1 MKFKKEFFGFSWA
14 FADQFLQLASQL
26 INLII
31 ITSLFTPFDF
41 GVFGIALIIIG
52 IANNLFSLGFSAP
65 LIQFDNHNKYYGTA
79 WTLNIF
85 VSVILFLVIYF
96 NISTIINNYFTD
108 YSPFIFELKLMLFTL
123 LFTSFSN
130 IGVIEL
136 YRERKINKL
145 LIIRGAME
153 LLKVILCLM
162 LYKIYDNF
170 LALIYSYV
178 ITSFVTMVLTYLIA
192 PIKNNLNFKF
202 DRFKK
207 LYFFSVWIQ
216 LKNIGKVL
224 VNYFDSTIVAAL
236 LNPNSLGILN
246 RSITISKVPERIF
259 NNINETYTYS
269 FLSEFR
275 DSHNITYNFL
285 SNYILFKV
293 FVLSN
298 INFIFI
304 IFGQDIIDLVFGQNW
319 SQIFP
324 ILTILLISTS
334 LNSIINL
341 FYPLF
346 RAHGLPK
353 SEFKLYSLRV
363 LIILIFSYPLII
375 KYGLIGAAYSQ
386 LFSVI
391 FVIPITFKKCDKL
404 VRGLQKLMYNLIFVW
419 VSLAIFILYAGLIK
433 TLNSNYTFLFFLII
447 LYNTIGL
454 AITNIFVL
462 KIDGIK
468 NLINKL

>member
-96 NISTIINNYFTD
+96 NISAIINNYFTD

-192 PIKNNLNFKF
+192 PIKNSLNFKF

-224 VNYFDSTIVAAL
+224 VDYFDSTIVAAL

-259 NNINETYTYS
+259 NNINETFKSINNLLNNAIKYAKKVNIE
-269 FLSEFR
+269 LSKNNNNLFIKIEDDGPGIPKTEYDNVFKPFYKINKGR
-275 DSHNITYNFL
+275 ADSKSSVGLGL
-285 SNYILFKV
+285 SIA
-293 FVLSN
+293 S
-298 INFIFI
+298 
-304 IFGQDIIDLVFGQNW
+304 DIIRSHGGNIKLNKSSLDGLEVK
-319 SQIFP
+319 IF
-324 ILTILLISTS
+324 
-334 LNSIINL
+334 
-341 FYPLF
+341 
-346 RAHGLPK
+346 LP
-353 SEFKLYSLRV
+353 V
-363 LIILIFSYPLII
+363 
-375 KYGLIGAAYSQ
+375 
-386 LFSVI
+386 
-391 FVIPITFKKCDKL
+391 
-404 VRGLQKLMYNLIFVW
+404 
-419 VSLAIFILYAGLIK
+419 
-433 TLNSNYTFLFFLII
+433 
-447 LYNTIGL
+447 
-454 AITNIFVL
+454 
-462 KIDGIK
+462 
-468 NLINKL
+468 